1 MNVPDFDMADT
12 LAEIDDN
19 LTREALGNRLIGA
32 LLDCAKDDRIP
43 FVEALLDGLRA
54 GMPIPLHGTI
64 MDEAR
69 FWAASAARAER
80 KAYCLAAFEA
90 LDEKDKAAFLAHARK
105 DTK

>member
-1 MNVPDFDMADT
+1 MASDFDMAAT
-12 LAEIDDN
+12 LAEIDTNMD
-19 LTREALGNRLIGA
+19 REAAAGRLIDA
-32 LLDCAKDDRIP
+32 VLSLDRDDRIP

-69 FWAASAARAER
+69 FWASSAARAER